1 MKKIV
6 ALLATGTMAVSLYTG
21 AALTQPV
28 GTSFA
33 ATLTAESFKDLQN
46 ADPALKA
53 KVDAM
58 LAANIFEGVSSDT
71 FGIDQN
77 MTRAQFAKVAVLL
90 YKLPLDTSVT
100 ASGFSDVRAED
111 PANGWA
117 IPYVEAAR
125 KAGLIDGVTD
135 TTFAPGEQVT
145 AGQLDAIL
153 LRGLGKSVNTT
164 GAVWYADAVKQAGE
178 LGFHPAG
185 KAGDA
190 AANRADLVN
199 SSYTVKQLV
208 DKPVTPPVAAPI
220 SVVSA
225 QPASDNLKVQVTFD
239 AAVDTAKATLSLNKG
254 TAAVSVQTQWSADK
268 KTATLTAGSALTA
281 GDYTVTLGGLE
292 ASQISKATASF
303 TLVPPPVTSGAV
315 TIGKLIYSIPHAYEI
330 ANVVDSGITEAAT
343 GTNGLD
349 TRTNAEDPAV
359 SKLAKEIKIKV
370 TSEGEEVAV
379 PGIILSIG
387 STDPSIVKTG
397 VSADHRGYILG
408 LKAGT
413 ATLTLVFQT
422 VNGDTS
428 MLQTTVTVKDT
439 HLAAA
444 SVKRENTSYQHT
456 LSGSTQFD
464 AYEAMGLTITD
475 NYGTKYEKGE
485 IKKYNFALGTLFT
498 VTAVEG
504 GGSVSVSQDG
514 TVTLT
519 GTVTSFELNAI
530 LFNGERATTYVT
542 VN

>member
-33 ATLTAESFKDLQN
+33 AALTAESFKDLQN

-90 YKLPLDTSVT
+90 YKLPLDTSVQ

-117 IPYVEAAR
+117 IPYIEAAR

-153 LRGLGKSVNTT
+153 LRGLGKSVSTA
-164 GAVWYADAVKQAGE
+164 GAEWYADAVKQAGE

-185 KAGDA
+185 KSGDA
-190 AANRADLVN
+190 AANRADLVT

-208 DKPVTPPVAAPI
+208 DKPVTPPAAAPV

-225 QPASDNLKVQVTFD
+225 QPSGDNLKVQVTFD
-239 AAVDTAKATLSLNKG
+239 AAVDTAKATLALHKG
-254 TAAVSVQTQWSADK
+254 TDTVSVEAQWSADK
-268 KTATLTAGSALTA
+268 KTATLTAASALTA

-292 ASQISKATASF
+292 ASQIKKATAAFTIQPSVSF
-303 TLVPPPVTSGAV
+303 GSVTVGN
-315 TIGKLIYSIPHAYEI
+315 LIYSIPQAYEL
-330 ANVVDSGITEAAT
+330 ANVVDSGVTEAAT
-343 GTNGLD
+343 GSNGLE
-349 TRTNAEDPAV
+349 TRANAEDPTV
-359 SKLAKEIKIKV
+359 SKLAKEIKIML
-370 TSEGEEVAV
+370 TSGGDEVAT
-379 PGIILSIG
+379 PGIIQSIV
-387 STDPSIVKTG
+387 SADSSIVKTG
-397 VSADHRGYILG
+397 VSADHRGYALG
-408 LKAGT
+408 LKTGT
-413 ATLTLVFQT
+413 TTLTLTFQA
-422 VNGDTS
+422 VNGDTKVI
-428 MLQTTVTVKDT
+428 QTSVTVKGDRV
-439 HLAAA
+439 AAA
-444 SVKRENTSYQHT
+444 TVKAEDSSYQHK
-456 LSGSTQFD
+456 LSDSTHFD
-464 AYEAMGLTITD
+464 AFEAMGLTVTD

-485 IKKYNFALGTLFT
+485 IKKYNFALGTMFT
-498 VTAVEG
+498 VTSVE

-519 GTVTSFELNAI
+519 GAVTAFELNAI